1 MKLTDCEVERL
12 IPLFMRKQPDIV
24 ALCRELDPVI
34 RDIGNKLKLL
44 SFWGSLGDQP
54 EEALDRKATDLDISW
69 YRKGAALDKKRE
81 MIRSADQVHMKLG
94 TKWAVDFVL
103 SMYYDNAVS
112 EEWFQYDGDPGHFR
126 VIVRDTDFDPD
137 LPMEMLDL
145 LNEVKRAGAIL
156 DYVEHEWEEY
166 LTQHIGAAH
175 GAGREDI
182 RRSGPCTGAVRDAA
196 PDGRSGALADRTDH
210 TGRHGPVTG
219 GLRGG
224 TAPCPGGK
232 GKWLIRHTTGS
243 YSPTQ
248 GPRS

>member
-54 EEALDRKATDLDISW
+54 EETLDRKATDLDISW

-145 LNEVKRAGAIL
+145 LDEVKRAGAIL

-175 GAGREDI
+175 SRVQWSSPLRQEIPPTETSGTIYAGAA
-182 RRSGPCTGAVRDAA
+182 RSSSRTAA
-196 PDGRSGALADRTDH
+196 PIKMDSTALWWAEQIIRAGAAHSRLDFGETLPLVLEENQN
-210 TGRHGPVTG
+210 G
-219 GLRGG
+219 
-224 TAPCPGGK
+224 
-232 GKWLIRHTTGS
+232 
-243 YSPTQ
+243 
-248 GPRS
+248 

>member
-166 LTQHIGAAH
+166 LTQYIGAAH
-175 GAGREDI
+175 SRVQWRDPLPQVIPPTELDGRIYAGAAHAQV
-182 RRSGPCTGAVRDAA
+182 RSGTPLRMDAAALWLTEQIIRAGMARSRVDFGAVLPLVLEEREN
-196 PDGRSGALADRTDH
+196 G
-210 TGRHGPVTG
+210 
-219 GLRGG
+219 
-224 TAPCPGGK
+224 
-232 GKWLIRHTTGS
+232 
-243 YSPTQ
+243 
-248 GPRS
+248 